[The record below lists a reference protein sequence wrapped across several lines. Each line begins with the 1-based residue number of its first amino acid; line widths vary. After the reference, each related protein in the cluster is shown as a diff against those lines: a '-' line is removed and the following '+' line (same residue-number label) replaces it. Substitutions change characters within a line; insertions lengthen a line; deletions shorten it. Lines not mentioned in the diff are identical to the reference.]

1 MTHVEPATPSSD
13 ASAAVARLAADLRAL
28 GIAEGDTVLV
38 HASFKSLGPVPGGME
53 TVVRGLLQAI
63 GADGTLLMP
72 ALSWRLKPPEVFDP
86 RTTPSMVGALP
97 EFFRTRPGTHR
108 SVHPS
113 HSVCATG
120 PKAEAYLSDHHLDT
134 TPCGPHS
141 PFRKIVEGGGKIVFL
156 GCGLEPN
163 TTMHALEEYV
173 QPAYL
178 FGPRLVYT
186 LRDWTGREYQQ
197 AYTVHGFNGWR
208 QRYDRVTELAE
219 AGAILRGGR
228 VLAAQ
233 TVVLDA
239 AVLGDAVLR
248 ALRRDPLFFV
258 EKA

>member
-1 MTHVEPATPSSD
+1 MEPVITNTETGM
-13 ASAAVARLAADLRAL
+13 ARLSADLRAL

-38 HASFKSLGPVPGGME
+38 HASFKSLGPVPGGPE
-53 TVVRGLLQAI
+53 TVVRGFLQAV
-63 GADGTLLMP
+63 GGDGTLLMP

-86 RTTPSMVGALP
+86 RTTPSIVGALP
-97 EFFRTRPGTHR
+97 EFFRTLPGTHR

-120 PKAEAYLSDHHLDT
+120 PKAEACLGDHHLDT

-141 PFRKIVEGGGKIVFL
+141 PFRKIVEWGGKIVFL

-163 TTMHALEEYV
+163 TAMHALEEYV

-178 FGPRLVYT
+178 FGPRLIYT
-186 LRDWTGREYQQ
+186 LRDWADREYQQ
-197 AYTVHGFNGWR
+197 AYTVHGFVGWR
-208 QRYDRVTELAE
+208 QRYDRVATLVE
-219 AGAILRGGR
+219 AGAFLRSGR

-233 TVVLDA
+233 TFVLDA